1 MPALCYRVDG
11 QALRGSP
18 DRVTMAR
25 YLIDANLPY
34 RFSLWHG
41 DAYLHVFDL
50 GDDLQD
56 SAIWNYAREN
66 NLTIVTKDADFS
78 DRIMLT
84 GPPPRIIHLRI
95 GNMRLRD
102 LSSFLQRVWP
112 GVAQLS
118 ASSRLVI
125 VRPTLIERVS

>member
-1 MPALCYRVDG
+1 
-11 QALRGSP
+11 
-18 DRVTMAR
+18 MAR

-125 VRPTLIERVS
+125 VRPTLIECVS

>member
-1 MPALCYRVDG
+1 M
-11 QALRGSP
+11 
-18 DRVTMAR
+18 TR

-41 DAYLHVFDL
+41 DDYLHVFDL

-56 SAIWNYAREN
+56 SAIWNYATEN
-66 NLTIVTKDADFS
+66 HLTIVTKDTDFS

-84 GPPPRIIHLRI
+84 EPPPRVIHLRI

-102 LSSFLQRVWP
+102 LFGFLQRVWP
-112 GVAQLS
+112 RVTELS

-125 VRPTLIERVS
+125 VRPTLIECIS